1 MATERQIAANRL
13 NAERSP
19 GPKTPDGKAV
29 ASRNAVTHGL
39 TSYSGLLPGEKLEDF
54 SDLRARV
61 FAELAPDSAIEGEVA
76 ERIASLLWRLRR
88 VPAFEAALLA
98 WTHACNGGGQPFY
111 RGRAASHP
119 ALLRPA
125 TGTFSASIKDILAFG
140 RSLDGFLKG
149 GVGGKLSRYEA
160 APHRQLSALMLE
172 LRRMQSWR
180 KAQGSPD
187 VCMGTAIGEGGGV
200 TPRLAF
206 TSKGCRKWRSRSRAS
221 KTPPGLNETS
231 QVRQRNPLRSVAVK
245 GLRMRCD
252 FGHNRTK
259 LGSGQKPLQCRC
271 AIHVLRYLRWFST
284 QADLLVH
291 RAL

>member
-29 ASRNAVTHGL
+29 ASRNAVSHGL
-39 TSYSGLLPGEKLEDF
+39 TSYSGLLPGETLEDF

-61 FAELAPDSAIEGEVA
+61 FAELAPDSAIEGEVV

-98 WTHACNGGGQPFY
+98 WTHACNEE
-111 RGRAASHP
+111 ASLFTAGEP
-119 ALLRPA
+119 RLTQRFCDDDR
-125 TGTFSASIKDILAFG
+125 TFSASIKDILAFG

-149 GVGGKLSRYEA
+149 GVGGKLSRYENA
-160 APHRQLSALMLE
+160 LQRQLSALMLE
-172 LRRMQSWR
+172 LRRMQARR

-187 VCMGTAIGEGGGV
+187 VRVGAALGEGGGV

-206 TSKGCRKWRSRSRAS
+206 TSKDAANG
-221 KTPPGLNETS
+221 E
-231 QVRQRNPLRSVAVK
+231 
-245 GLRMRCD
+245 
-252 FGHNRTK
+252 
-259 LGSGQKPLQCRC
+259 
-271 AIHVLRYLRWFST
+271 
-284 QADLLVH
+284 ADPERPKRLMD
-291 RAL
+291 

>member
-13 NAERSP
+13 NAQRCT
-19 GPKTPDGKAV
+19 GPKTPEGKAA

-61 FAELAPDSAIEGEVA
+61 FAELAPDSAIEIELA

-98 WTHACNGGGQPFY
+98 WTNACKEEASLFTPDEPRLTRRFCDGD
-111 RGRAASHP
+111 RGR
-119 ALLRPA
+119 
-125 TGTFSASIKDILAFG
+125 SASVTDILAFG

-149 GVGGKLSRYEA
+149 GLGGRLSRYENA
-160 APHRQLSALMLE
+160 LQRQLSALMLE
-172 LRRMQSWR
+172 LRRMQARR

-187 VCMGTAIGEGGGV
+187 VCMGAAIGEGGGV

-206 TSKGCRKWRSRSRAS
+206 TAQDAANG
-221 KTPPGLNETS
+221 E
-231 QVRQRNPLRSVAVK
+231 
-245 GLRMRCD
+245 
-252 FGHNRTK
+252 
-259 LGSGQKPLQCRC
+259 
-271 AIHVLRYLRWFST
+271 
-284 QADLLVH
+284 ADPERPKRLLD
-291 RAL
+291 